1 MFIRNAWYFAGFSGD
16 IGPGLAEQRL
26 LGEPVVFFRTP
37 EGRAV
42 ALANRCPHRFAPL
55 SMGRLV
61 GARLQCAYHGI
72 EFDSDGRCVH
82 IPGQATIRE
91 GTCVRAYPVQERW
104 GCVWIWMG
112 DPTRASVESL
122 IAEFRY
128 LEEPG
133 WTPVRG
139 VKEVAANYQLIVDN
153 LMDLTHIP
161 FLHPN
166 TLGNQGGAQAAEA
179 QATTTV
185 RGHRVAVE
193 RVVRDSEPAP
203 LFRRVKTLEGN
214 VDRHQFSEFVPPCYV
229 LIELKVMPAGTQD
242 LDRGIEWRVFHIVT
256 PVDAGHTRY
265 HWAVVRH
272 FAPGDEAVSRALWE
286 GTNATLEEDRVM
298 IEAQARMLVGSS
310 IEERTLFTRFDANPT
325 RVRKII
331 RDIAERESQQ
341 SHAHV
346 GDGIHPPEPPPP

>member
-1 MFIRNAWYFAGFSGD
+1 MDSKHEMYPAHSSADRTSLTDDERIKNIVPLPPPENLIR
-16 IGPGLAEQRL
+16 
-26 LGEPVVFFRTP
+26 FFP
-37 EGRAV
+37 I
-42 ALANRCPHRFAPL
+42 
-55 SMGRLV
+55 
-61 GARLQCAYHGI
+61 Q
-72 EFDSDGRCVH
+72 
-82 IPGQATIRE
+82 
-91 GTCVRAYPVQERW
+91 GTA
-104 GCVWIWMG
+104 
-112 DPTRASVESL
+112 VESL

-128 LEEPG
+128 LDEPG

-139 VKEVAANYQLIVDN
+139 VKEVAAGYQLIVDN

-179 QATTTV
+179 QTQTTV
-185 RGHRVAVE
+185 RGNRVAVE

-203 LFRRVKTLEGN
+203 LFRRVKALEGN

-272 FAPGDEAVSRALWE
+272 FAPGDEAVSRALSQLSPDYQQVL
-286 GTNATLEEDRVM
+286 TLRFISGLSHAETGRVLKRSEEAVRVLQHR
-298 IEAQARMLVGSS
+298 ALS
-310 IEERTLFTRFDANPT
+310 TL
-325 RVRKII
+325 RKLL
-331 RDIAERESQQ
+331 DKERETR
-341 SHAHV
+341 
-346 GDGIHPPEPPPP
+346 